1 MRGRGVTLAS
11 NPVMVGALTVLIVV
25 LAVFLAYNAN
35 NGLPFVPTYRISAQV
50 PNANT
55 LVRGNEVRIGGVRVG
70 LVESIEPIQHDDGTT
85 SAKLD
90 LKLDKSAEPIPEN
103 STVIVRSRSALGL
116 KYLEIAKGDSPRGFP
131 AGSTIPLSSAKP
143 EPVEIDQVLNT
154 FDEPTRLAI
163 QRNLTEFGTA
173 VAGRGPAINRALGEF
188 RLLLPPLERVT
199 RALAQPSTGLARF
212 FQALRDT
219 AAEVAPVAD
228 IQAQLFVNLDTTFGA
243 FARVARP
250 FIQETI
256 SKSPATEETT
266 IRTLPRIRPFLAHT
280 TGLFHDLAPGARAIR
295 TTAPALAA
303 AQAAGTPVLRDSPK
317 LNDQL
322 PPTANSL
329 LAFNND
335 QTRVRNGLTSLTDLT
350 DELTPTAKFIGPA
363 QSVCNYAT
371 LLLRNSASVFSLG
384 DGVGN
389 WQQFI
394 VFDTPKGP
402 NNEGS
407 PSSAPANGGSGS
419 TPTNFLHANPYPN
432 TASPGQ
438 QPIEC
443 EAGNETWTGGRAV
456 IGNVPGNQGIE
467 TEDQTKT
474 QLEDGRKA
482 GGK

>member
-35 NGLPFVPTYRISAQV
+35 NGLPFVPTYRITAQV
-50 PNANT
+50 PNAAS
-55 LVRGNEVRIGGVRVG
+55 LVPGNEVRIGGVRVG
-70 LVESIEPIQHDDGTT
+70 LVESIVPVQHDDGTT
-85 SAKLD
+85 SAELK

-116 KYLEIAKGDSPRGFP
+116 KYLQITKGSSSEGFP
-131 AGSTIPLSSAKP
+131 AGSTMPLSAAKP
-143 EPVEIDQVLNT
+143 EPVEIDEVLST

-163 QRNLTEFGTA
+163 RRNLTEFGTA
-173 VAGRGPAINRALGEF
+173 VAGRGPEINRALGEI

-199 RALAQPSTGLARF
+199 RTLAAPSTGLARL
-212 FQALRDT
+212 FQSLRDT
-219 AAEVAPVAD
+219 AAEVAPVAE

-243 FARVARP
+243 LARVARP

-280 TGLFHDLAPGARAIR
+280 TGLFADLAPGAKAIR

-303 AQAAGTPVLRDSPK
+303 AELVGTPVLNDSPK
-317 LNDQL
+317 LNKQL
-322 PPTANSL
+322 PPTADAL

-335 QTRVRNGLTSLTDLT
+335 QNVRNGLTSLTDLT
-350 DELTPTAKFIGPA
+350 DVLTPTAKFIGPA

-371 LLLRNSASVFSLG
+371 LLFRNSASLFSQS
-384 DGVGN
+384 DGVGS
-389 WQQFI
+389 WQRFI

-407 PSSAPANGGSGS
+407 PASAPANGGSGS
-419 TPTNFLHANPYPN
+419 SSGNFLHSNPYPN
-432 TASPGQ
+432 TASAGQ
-438 QPIEC
+438 SPVEC
-443 EAGNETWTGGRAV
+443 EAGNETYASGKQV

-467 TEDQTKT
+467 TEDQTKA
-474 QLEDGRKA
+474 QLKA
-482 GGK
+482 GGGK

>member
-70 LVESIEPIQHDDGTT
+70 LVESIEPVQHDDGTT
-85 SAKLD
+85 SAELD

-116 KYLEIAKGDSPRGFP
+116 KYLEINKGNSTKGFP

-212 FQALRDT
+212 FRALRDT
-219 AAEVAPVAD
+219 AAEVAPVSEL
-228 IQAQLFVNLDTTFGA
+228 QAQLFVNLDTTFGA

-256 SKSPATEETT
+256 SKSPPTEDTT

-280 TGLFHDLAPGARAIR
+280 AGLFHDLAPGARAIR
-295 TTAPALAA
+295 TTAPELAA
-303 AQAAGTPVLRDSPK
+303 AEVAGTPVLRDSPQ
-317 LNDQL
+317 LNNQL
-322 PPTANSL
+322 PPTANTL
-329 LAFNND
+329 LAFNNN
-335 QTRVRNGLTSLTDLT
+335 QGVRNGLTSLTGLT

-384 DGVGN
+384 DGVGT

-394 VFDTPKGP
+394 VFDIPKGP

-407 PSSAPANGGSGS
+407 PSSAPANGGAGS
-419 TPTNFLHANPYPN
+419 SATNFLHANPYPN

-438 QPIEC
+438 KPIEC
-443 EAGNETWTGGRAV
+443 EAGNETWVGGHPV

-467 TEDQTKT
+467 TEEQTKD
-474 QLEDGRKA
+474 QLKAGRKA

>member
-70 LVESIEPIQHDDGTT
+70 LVESIVPVQHDDGTT

-90 LKLDKSAEPIPEN
+90 LKLDKSAEPIPED

-116 KYLEIAKGDSPRGFP
+116 KYLEIAKGDSSKGFP
-131 AGSTIPLSSAKP
+131 AGSTIPLASAKP

-173 VAGRGPAINRALGEF
+173 VAARGPEINRALGEF

-219 AAEVAPVAD
+219 AAEVAPVTEL
-228 IQAQLFVNLDTTFGA
+228 QAQLFVNLDTTFGA
-243 FARVARP
+243 LARVARP
-250 FIQETI
+250 FIQDTI
-256 SKSPATEETT
+256 SKGPPTEETT

-280 TGLFHDLAPGARAIR
+280 AGLFHDLGPGARAIR
-295 TTAPALAA
+295 ATAPELAA
-303 AQAAGTPVLRDSPK
+303 AEVAGTPVLRDTPK
-317 LNDQL
+317 LNNQL
-322 PPTANSL
+322 PPTANAL

-335 QTRVRNGLTSLTDLT
+335 QNVRAGLTSLTGLT

-371 LLLRNSASVFSLG
+371 LLLRNSSSLFSLG
-384 DGVGN
+384 DGVGT

-394 VFDTPKGP
+394 VFDVPQGP

-407 PSSAPANGGSGS
+407 PSARPASGGAGSSAS
-419 TPTNFLHANPYPN
+419 NFLHANPYPN

-438 QPIEC
+438 KPVEC
-443 EAGNETWTGGRAV
+443 EAGNESWAGGRAV

-467 TEDQTKT
+467 TEEQTKA
-474 QLEDGRKA
+474 QLKG